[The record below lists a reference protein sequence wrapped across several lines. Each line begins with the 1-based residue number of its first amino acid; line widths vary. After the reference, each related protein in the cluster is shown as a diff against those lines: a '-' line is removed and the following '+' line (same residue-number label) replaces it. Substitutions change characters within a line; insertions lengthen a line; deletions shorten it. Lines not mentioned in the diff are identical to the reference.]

1 MKTYLV
7 TYFFVDGSVYAVR
20 YEDDSNNIEDFNYK
34 YFSHGILI
42 STDDWK
48 ETVNMD
54 NVLRYTIDEIESEEK

>member
-7 TYFFVDGSVYAVR
+7 TYYFVDGSVYAVR
-20 YEDDSNNIEDFNYK
+20 YEDDSNNIEDFSYK

-54 NVLRYTIDEIESEEK
+54 NVLRYTIDEVENE